1 MSDLGTDIA
10 LAFSRAL
17 GTNEFLYLG
26 LHSLRAMTASTG
38 FSDSTGRL
46 PGSLFPTA
54 SALSGNGTGIL
65 TSFPFVSFELRADL
79 GSTNP
84 RLIGSAEEP
93 LLIRSSR
100 FSPDYCCYC
109 DQNFRYCVG
118 PRELSPVLPP
128 DQYADLRGH
137 S

>member
-109 DQNFRYCVG
+109 DQNFRY
-118 PRELSPVLPP
+118 
-128 DQYADLRGH
+128 
-137 S
+137 